1 MTFADFAWLLM
12 TLNVLAYSSCF
23 RCMSCMSIIISQ
35 LQPDDKKRSKDEQ
48 GKRSSKERSSQR
60 SDAEKR
66 EQKVVCCLWVIIGY
80 LCFLKA
86 CISFPSIFC
95 INPQSYMTVSYSN
108 SREEDI
114 HCTLRVFFKLGT
126 IFFIDNQYTCRNLK
140 NYSYKKVE
148 SLSLF
153 SRWEPVILSNCSFF

>member
-126 IFFIDNQYTCRNLK
+126 ILIFLLITSTHVGLWKTTVIKRWSHFPCFRAG
-140 NYSYKKVE
+140 
-148 SLSLF
+148 SL
-153 SRWEPVILSNCSFF
+153 

>member
-12 TLNVLAYSSCF
+12 TLNVLAYSSYF

-48 GKRSSKERSSQR
+48 VKRSSKERSSQR

-66 EQKVVCCLWVIIGY
+66 EQKVLCCLWVIVGY

-86 CISFPSIFC
+86 CISFPSIFLH
-95 INPQSYMTVSYSN
+95 QSFKLHVSYSN
-108 SREEDI
+108 SLEEDI

-126 IFFIDNQYTCRNLK
+126 IFFIDNHYTCRTLK